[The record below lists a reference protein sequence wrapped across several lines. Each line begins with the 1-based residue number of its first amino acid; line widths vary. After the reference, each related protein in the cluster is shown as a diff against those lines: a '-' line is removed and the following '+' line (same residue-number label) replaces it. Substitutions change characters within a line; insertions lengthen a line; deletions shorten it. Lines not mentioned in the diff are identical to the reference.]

1 MLILLFGNNGRR
13 QLDQA
18 SGVIG
23 DSQKQGRYGV
33 GPETI
38 KIFGQRPRL
47 PHRGRYFF
55 GQSQFGELRE
65 FLQEPE
71 QRPRFYVYSPRSHR

>member
-1 MLILLFGNNGRR
+1 MR

-18 SGVIG
+18 SRVIG
-23 DSQKQGRYGV
+23 HSQKQGRYGV
-33 GPETI
+33 GSEAI

-55 GQSQFGELRE
+55 DQSQFGKLRE
-65 FLQEPE
+65 FLQEPD
-71 QRPRFYVYSPRSHR
+71 QRPQFYVYSPRSHR